1 MSQQYTSTNGP
12 GTTIFKWNLLI
23 YILNYNKKFN
33 IKIKILYIKLHVLIN
48 KHQKDLN
55 PILN

>member
-33 IKIKILYIKLHVLIN
+33 IKIKILYIKLHEN
-48 KHQKDLN
+48 WF
-55 PILN
+55 